1 MQEEMEANI
10 EAERKKYKAIDK
22 EGEMMMEE
30 TGTLDMMEV
39 EDRSFPSGLQQPG
52 SRSKRRR

>member
-1 MQEEMEANI
+1 MEAKI
-10 EAERKKYKAIDK
+10 DAERKQFKATDK

-39 EDRSFPSGLQQPG
+39 EDRSFPAGNHQAG